1 MTIIKIILMVLVVVV
16 VPWGYI
22 AWLAYR
28 SNKNDDEDG
37 SGYYSNAYKRMEEM
51 KRGGE
56 NDDLQDDDFETS
68 YLAERILRKLGC
80 EPIILESDDDDD
92 TRNMGFRYQGKTLVL
107 YSRKGS
113 KMIDILCYCV
123 YSCQMDEPDEMCLMK
138 RIVNELNWENP
149 TELLY
154 KYDEVEREAEVTMRR
169 NMYLSTE
176 IKDAENYLRYS
187 LDVMLF
193 QLNRFY
199 AEVMRDSQ

>member
-1 MTIIKIILMVLVVVV
+1 
-16 VPWGYI
+16 
-22 AWLAYR
+22 
-28 SNKNDDEDG
+28 
-37 SGYYSNAYKRMEEM
+37 
-51 KRGGE
+51 
-56 NDDLQDDDFETS
+56 
-68 YLAERILRKLGC
+68 
-80 EPIILESDDDDD
+80 
-92 TRNMGFRYQGKTLVL
+92 
-107 YSRKGS
+107 
-113 KMIDILCYCV
+113 
-123 YSCQMDEPDEMCLMK
+123 MK

-176 IKDAENYLRYS
+176 IRDAENYLRYS